1 MSLALNKIQE
11 WTVRH
16 PLSCKKTKRGILEFF
31 FLKARCV
38 GLTHQQQIISNI
50 KKIKKKHKLKRKFRV
65 NY

>member
-16 PLSCKKTKRGILEFF
+16 PLPCKKTNVTS
-31 FLKARCV
+31 LKARCV

-50 KKIKKKHKLKRKFRV
+50 KKIKKA
-65 NY
+65 

>member
-16 PLSCKKTKRGILEFF
+16 PLPCKNTNVTS
-31 FLKARCV
+31 LKARCV

-65 NY
+65 KY